1 VVEHPDLAQ
10 LAAVVG
16 AAGAMVVLVTRT
28 RQAILAGFALL
39 VAAEAGLAGALVP
52 SKDLKLVVESPV
64 RAAAVAAALGVVA
77 GLGYLFVRNPPLG
90 TMLLA
95 VAAPFRLPLEIGSQ
109 RAFLLVPLY
118 CALAGVGVAFVYR
131 LVRGGDPPGLPPLIA
146 WPAAAFIAL
155 SGVSL
160 VWSQDLRAGSIEL
173 AFFLFPF
180 AALVCVVGR
189 TPIPNW
195 LPRALAVV
203 VVSLGA
209 IFAAIGLW
217 QWKTE
222 RLFFARDLEVA
233 NAYTTYFRVTSVFKD
248 PSIYG
253 RQLVV
258 AIGVLLVA
266 LWLRRVSGWL
276 AAGLIAFLFGGLFF
290 SYSQS
295 SYIALFAVT
304 AAVSVATGGRLAR
317 RLAAG
322 IFVALALFGV
332 GFLLAIWRSGDSQ
345 RFTSGRS
352 SLVTNTAKVF
362 REHPLA
368 GVGVGSQPVASREL
382 AERRLPT
389 ERNASHTTPL
399 TVAAELG
406 VLGIAAYLAFLAGA
420 LAVVA
425 AAYAREQ
432 GLGLA
437 LGTVLLALFVH
448 SLFYSGFFEDPLTW
462 GALGVAAAA
471 VLAPARQAALPWP
484 LRRIERWLPLAGLE
498 PAPAPAARRRVLAH
512 WSLWRR
518 S

>member
-1 VVEHPDLAQ
+1 VIEHPDLAQ
-10 LAAVVG
+10 LAAV
-16 AAGAMVVLVTRT
+16 AGALGALLVLVTRRRET
-28 RQAILAGFALL
+28 ILAGFALL
-39 VAAEAGLAGALVP
+39 VAAEAGLAVALVP
-52 SKDLKLVVESPV
+52 ADDLELVVASPA
-64 RAAAVAAALGVVA
+64 RAAALVFAVAVIA
-77 GLGYLFVRNPPLG
+77 GLGWLFVRNPPLG

-95 VAAPFRLPLEIGSQ
+95 VAAPFRIPLEIGSQ

-118 CALAGVGVAFVYR
+118 CALAGAGVAFLYR
-131 LVRGGDPPGLPPLIA
+131 LVRGGEPPGLPPLIA
-146 WPAAAFIAL
+146 WPAAGFIAL
-155 SGVSL
+155 SGISL
-160 VWSQDLRAGSIEL
+160 VWSEDLRAGSIAL

-180 AALVCVVGR
+180 AALVCLVGR
-189 TPIPNW
+189 TPLPDW
-195 LPRALAVV
+195 LPRALAAVV
-203 VVSLGA
+203 VFNGVV
-209 IFAAIGLW
+209 FAAIGLW

-233 NAYTTYFRVTSVFKD
+233 NAYTSYFRVTSLFKD

-266 LWLRRVSGWL
+266 LWLRRVNGWL
-276 AAGLIAFLFGGLFF
+276 AAGLIAFLWAGLFF

-295 SYIALFAVT
+295 SYIALFVVT
-304 AAVSVATGGRLAR
+304 AAVAVATGGHHAR

-332 GFLLAIWRSGDSQ
+332 GVLLAVWRSGDTE

-352 SLVTNTAKVF
+352 SLVTNTVKVF

-406 VLGIAAYLAFLAGA
+406 VLGIAAYLTFLLGA
-420 LAVVA
+420 VAVVA
-425 AAYAREQ
+425 AAYARET

-437 LGTVLLALFVH
+437 LGTVLLAVFVH

-462 GALGVAAAA
+462 GALGIAAAT
-471 VLAPARQAALPWP
+471 VLAPAGQIALPRP
-484 LRRIERWLPLAGLE
+484 LRRMARWLPLAGLE
-498 PAPAPAARRRVLAH
+498 PAPAPARRRVLAH